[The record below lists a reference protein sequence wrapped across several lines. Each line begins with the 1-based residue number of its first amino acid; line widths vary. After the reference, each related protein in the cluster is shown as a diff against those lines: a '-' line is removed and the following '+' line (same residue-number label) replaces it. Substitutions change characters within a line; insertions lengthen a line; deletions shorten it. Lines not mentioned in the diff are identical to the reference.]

1 MMEVKEQK
9 KKEKKNTEKHLCI
22 TSKHR
27 SKDVKTEI
35 KENSIKASEKF
46 YNYLRKS
53 EESEGKNRN
62 YRLFSGEKK
71 GTKIKDTKR
80 KPDE

>member
-1 MMEVKEQK
+1 M
-9 KKEKKNTEKHLCI
+9 CI

-27 SKDVKTEI
+27 SKDVKIEI
-35 KENSIKASEKF
+35 KGNNKRANEKF

-62 YRLFSGEKK
+62 YKLFSGKK
-71 GTKIKDTKR
+71 KEQR
-80 KPDE
+80 